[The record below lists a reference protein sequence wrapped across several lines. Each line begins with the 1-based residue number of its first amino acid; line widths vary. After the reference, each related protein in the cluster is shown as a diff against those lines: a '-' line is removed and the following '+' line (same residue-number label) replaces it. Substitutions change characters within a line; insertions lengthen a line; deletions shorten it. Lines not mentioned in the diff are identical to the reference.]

1 MKDVGRL
8 TFALTP
14 HHTTRPTPRA
24 DHRMV
29 WQGRGARWTG
39 SAGERD
45 AGRAGRRTGL
55 DANEVGE
62 ARGKKEAKKDQYAL
76 HTRHHSH
83 VFFPIRDL
91 P

>member
-1 MKDVGRL
+1 M
-8 TFALTP
+8 
-14 HHTTRPTPRA
+14 
-24 DHRMV
+24 
-29 WQGRGARWTG
+29 QGRPFWSTAETG
-39 SAGERD
+39 PDGVAGGDAGEAD
-45 AGRAGRRTGL
+45 GDDGEDGGAAASRAGGGGRRRRQRRRTL